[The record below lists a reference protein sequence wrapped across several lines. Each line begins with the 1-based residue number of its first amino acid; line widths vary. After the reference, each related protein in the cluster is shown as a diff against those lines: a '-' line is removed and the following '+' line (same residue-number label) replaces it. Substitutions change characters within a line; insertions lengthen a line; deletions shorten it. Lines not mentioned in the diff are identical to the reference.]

1 MLVFA
6 EGIVY
11 SFRLILR
18 GNIHL
23 RKSLPFEL
31 SREKTFFDSLGDWLG
46 DVLYD
51 ELPERG
57 FECRDEQI
65 FMAYQIE
72 QALKEKNVLFAEAG
86 VGTGKTIAYLLPA
99 VSYARYTGKPAL
111 IACADETLID
121 QLVKEGG
128 DIHKLRDVLGLD
140 IDVRLAK
147 SRDQYLCL
155 KRFEEAEK
163 TETEDWIDDIALSI
177 PDGVYAQGSMIA
189 VQPYGERSDYPLVTD
204 EDWEKVNYNSIMQCA
219 VCDLRNRCGQTLH
232 RAHYRKSTDLIIC
245 SQDFLMEHLATKE
258 SREREGQLPLLP
270 EVSMMVLDEG
280 HLLEYAAQKA
290 LTYKVQA
297 YTIVELLERLMVDG
311 VRERTLYAMEHLQD
325 HHELFFDQL
334 REDVI
339 KSEEERKRIVKS
351 ERLIQLGEQVIA
363 NVDQLLEEFVFESEL
378 YMIPEYELNMA
389 EEFLEH
395 YVAAIRIFVAQG
407 DAVDWL
413 EDTDGEETL
422 VIMPRLITDVLS
434 ETLFSKKMP
443 IVFSSATL
451 SVNKDFS
458 YIASSLGIEQ
468 YQSFSVPSPFDYEE
482 VMKIYLHELSQSE
495 KTAKVE
501 QLLKDDKQTLI
512 LFKSKQAM
520 NHFKSNVGLM
530 ERLNIAFEGDREL
543 SAIVREFQNGEVKT
557 LCSYHLWEGLDLPEE
572 ALTRV
577 IIFDL
582 PFPPHDPLFDAKRS
596 FAQNPFEE
604 VELPFMQLRLQQ
616 GMGRLIRT
624 SNDHGDIHILL
635 NNEEVKVK
643 PNFVDILAVE
653 PQ

>member
-1 MLVFA
+1 MR
-6 EGIVY
+6 E
-11 SFRLILR
+11 
-18 GNIHL
+18 
-23 RKSLPFEL
+23 SLPFEL
-31 SREKTFFDSLGDWLG
+31 SKDRSFFESLGDWIG

-51 ELPERG
+51 ELPEKG

-99 VSYARYTGKPAL
+99 ISYARYTGRPAL

-128 DIHKLRDVLGLD
+128 DIHKLRDVLNLR

-163 TETEDWIDDIALSI
+163 VETDEWIDDIAFTI
-177 PDGVYAQGSMIA
+177 PEEVYAAGPMTKAI
-189 VQPYGERSDYPLVTD
+189 PYGDRSDFPTVSD
-204 EDWEKVNYNSIMQCA
+204 EDWQKVNYNAVMQCA
-219 VCDLRNRCGQTLH
+219 TCNVRNRCGQTLH
-232 RAHYRKSTDLIIC
+232 RMHYRQSTDLIIC

-270 EVSMMVLDEG
+270 EVSMIVLDEG

-290 LTYKVQA
+290 MTVKVQA
-297 YTIVELLERLMVDG
+297 TTIVAMLERLMVDG
-311 VRERTLYAMEHLQD
+311 VRERTLYAMERLQD
-325 HHELFFDQL
+325 NHELFFDEL
-334 REDVI
+334 RDCLVQSLED
-339 KSEEERKRIVKS
+339 RKRINKS
-351 ERLIQLGEQVIA
+351 KRLLLIGKHVIDS
-363 NVDQLLEEFVFESEL
+363 VEQLLEEFVFESEL

-389 EEFLEH
+389 EEFLEQ

-413 EDTDGEETL
+413 EETDGEETL
-422 VIMPRLITDVLS
+422 VIMPRLITEVLQ
-434 ETLFSKKMP
+434 EKLFSKKLP
-443 IVFSSATL
+443 IIFSSATL

-458 YIASSLGIEQ
+458 YIAYSLGIKN
-468 YQSFSVPSPFDYEE
+468 YQSFSVPSPFDYDD
-482 VMKIYLHELSQSE
+482 VMKIYLHELPQQEKASKVQSLLRDGE
-495 KTAKVE
+495 K
-501 QLLKDDKQTLI
+501 TLI

-520 NHFKSNVGLM
+520 LQFKSSLSIIDRMTV
-530 ERLNIAFEGDREL
+530 AFEGDREL
-543 SAIVREFQNGEVKT
+543 SAIVRDFQEGTMKT

-577 IIFDL
+577 IIYDL

-596 FAQNPFEE
+596 FAENPFEE

-624 SNDHGDIHILL
+624 SNDYGDIHILL
-635 NNEEVKVK
+635 NEEEAKVK
-643 PNFVDILAVE
+643 ATFEAILPVQ
-653 PQ
+653 PS

>member
-1 MLVFA
+1 M
-6 EGIVY
+6 
-11 SFRLILR
+11 RQ
-18 GNIHL
+18 
-23 RKSLPFEL
+23 SLPFEL
-31 SREKTFFDSLGDWLG
+31 SKDRSFYESLGDWLG

-51 ELPERG
+51 VLPEKG

-99 VSYARYTGKPAL
+99 ISYARYTGRPAL

-128 DIHKLRDVLGLD
+128 DIYKLRETLGLN

-163 TETEDWIDDIALSI
+163 YETEDWIDDIAFTI
-177 PDGVYAQGSMIA
+177 PEEVYSAGPLTKA
-189 VQPYGERSDYPLVTD
+189 LPYGERSDFPTVSD
-204 EDWEKVNYNSIMQCA
+204 EDWQKVNYNAVMQCA
-219 VCDLRNRCGQTLH
+219 VCDVRNRCGQTLH
-232 RAHYRKSTDLIIC
+232 RAYYRKSTDLIIC

-258 SREREGQLPLLP
+258 SREREGQVALLP
-270 EVSMMVLDEG
+270 EVSMIVLDEG

-290 LTYKVQA
+290 MTVKVQK
-297 YTIVELLERLMVDG
+297 TTLVKMLDRLMVDG
-311 VRERTLYAMEHLQD
+311 VREKTLYTMENLQD
-325 HHELFFDQL
+325 AHELFFDEL
-334 REDVI
+334 RDCLSNVTD
-339 KSEEERKRIVKS
+339 ERMRIQKS
-351 ERLIQLGEQVIA
+351 ERLLKLGYQIVEW
-363 NVDQLLEEFVFESEL
+363 VDRLLDEFVFESEM
-378 YMIPEYELNMA
+378 YMIPEYDLNMA
-389 EEFLEH
+389 EEFLEQ
-395 YVAAIRIFVAQG
+395 YVAAIRIFIANG

-413 EDTDGEETL
+413 ENTDGEETL
-422 VIMPRLITDVLS
+422 VIMPRLITDVLQ
-434 ETLFSKKMP
+434 EKLFSKKLP

-458 YIASSLGIEQ
+458 YIAYSLGIKK
-468 YQSFSVPSPFDYEE
+468 YQSFSVPSPFDYDE
-482 VMKIYLHELSQSE
+482 VMKIYIHELKQAE
-495 KTAKVE
+495 KVSRTMELVREGEK
-501 QLLKDDKQTLI
+501 TLI

-520 NHFKSNVGLM
+520 LQFKSSVSIMDRMNM
-530 ERLNIAFEGDREL
+530 AFEGDREL
-543 SAIVREFQNGEVKT
+543 SAIVRDFQDGVVNT

-582 PFPPHDPLFDAKRS
+582 PFPPHDPLFDAKRA
-596 FAQNPFEE
+596 FAEDPFDE
-604 VELPFMQLRLQQ
+604 VDLPFMLLRLQQ

-624 SNDHGDIHILL
+624 SNDYGDIHILL
-635 NNEEVKVK
+635 NEDEMSVKEHFL
-643 PNFVDILAVE
+643 PILAVH
-653 PQ
+653 PIMK

>member
-1 MLVFA
+1 M
-6 EGIVY
+6 
-11 SFRLILR
+11 
-18 GNIHL
+18 
-23 RKSLPFEL
+23 RKSLPFVL
-31 SREKTFFDSLGDWLG
+31 TKDRSFFESLGDWMG

-51 ELPERG
+51 ELPEKG

-128 DIHKLRDVLGLD
+128 DIYKLQKTLGLE

-163 TETEDWIDDIALSI
+163 VETDEWIDDISFSI

-189 VQPYGERSDYPLVTD
+189 IQPYGERSNYPTVSD
-204 EDWEKVNYNSIMQCA
+204 EDWQKVNYNSIMQCS

-232 RAHYRKSTDLIIC
+232 RAHYRKSADLIIC

-258 SREREGQLPLLP
+258 SREREGQLALLP

-290 LTYKVQA
+290 MTYKVQA
-297 YTIVELLERLMVDG
+297 TTIVQLLERLMVDG
-311 VRERTLYAMEHLQD
+311 VRERTLYVMEKLQD
-325 HHELFFDQL
+325 DHELFFDQL
-334 REDVI
+334 RDDLVA
-339 KSEEERKRIVKS
+339 SEEERKRINKS
-351 ERLIQLGEQVIA
+351 PNLLKYGKQLIQDVET
-363 NVDQLLEEFVFESEL
+363 LLEEFVFESEM

-389 EEFLEH
+389 EEYLEQ
-395 YVAAIRIFVAQG
+395 YEASLRIFIAQG

-413 EDTDGEETL
+413 EETDGEETL
-422 VIMPRLITDVLS
+422 VIMPRLITEVLA
-434 ETLFSKKMP
+434 EKLFSKKLP
-443 IVFSSATL
+443 IIFSSATL
-451 SVNKDFS
+451 SVKKDFS
-458 YIASSLGIEQ
+458 YIAYSLGIRD

-482 VMKIYLHELSQSE
+482 VMRIYLHELSQKE
-495 KTAKVE
+495 KTVRVQ
-501 QLLKDDKQTLI
+501 QLLRDGKKTLI

-520 NHFKSNVGLM
+520 LDFKAELPIM
-530 ERLNIAFEGDREL
+530 ERMYVAFEGDREL
-543 SAIVREFQNGEVKT
+543 SGIVRDFQEGTIKT

-582 PFPPHDPLFDAKRS
+582 PFPPHDPLFDAKRT
-596 FAQNPFEE
+596 FAENPYEE

-624 SNDHGDIHILL
+624 SNDRGDIHILM
-635 NNEEVKVK
+635 NEEEAKQRK
-643 PNFVDILAVE
+643 TFEDILAVTPE
-653 PQ
+653 IK